1 MNANQS
7 TYCATEYYH
16 VLIITKEVLKH
27 EMEFNLKL
35 VFEFVFVNQVNSTR
49 VKKQLETCCDY

>member
-1 MNANQS
+1 MLYNLLKVKRLDFVNKNLLKEHLNANQS

-27 EMEFNLKL
+27 EME
-35 VFEFVFVNQVNSTR
+35 
-49 VKKQLETCCDY
+49 YII